1 MALVFVVS
9 FVGADLL
16 EIHHDLYYLVYFT
29 VVLAFLAS
37 FVAHT
42 GLDWRGLLG
51 RHLGWS
57 LALGAGAGFALV
69 QNVRSEASTEHPSGS
84 FYVFELAWRGVAYGA
99 VDALILF
106 VFPAA
111 VAYLVL
117 HGDRR
122 GVRRRLAF
130 GALTLVLSLG
140 ITATYHLGYAQF
152 RGSELA
158 KPEIGAVFGTV
169 PAALTGNPA
178 GSLVLHDS
186 FHVAASVHT
195 YRSGTFLPPD
205 LDGYAERGSGTA
217 GLVLAAG

>member
-1 MALVFVVS
+1 M
-9 FVGADLL
+9 
-16 EIHHDLYYLVYFT
+16 
-29 VVLAFLAS
+29 
-37 FVAHT
+37 
-42 GLDWRGLLG
+42 
-51 RHLGWS
+51 
-57 LALGAGAGFALV
+57 
-69 QNVRSEASTEHPSGS
+69 
-84 FYVFELAWRGVAYGA
+84 FELAWRGVAYGA
-99 VDALILF
+99 VDALVLF

-117 HGDRR
+117 HGDRG

-217 GLVLAAG
+217 GLVLAAGWMLVAGIGLWSQRHRLFPKPPRQEALMS